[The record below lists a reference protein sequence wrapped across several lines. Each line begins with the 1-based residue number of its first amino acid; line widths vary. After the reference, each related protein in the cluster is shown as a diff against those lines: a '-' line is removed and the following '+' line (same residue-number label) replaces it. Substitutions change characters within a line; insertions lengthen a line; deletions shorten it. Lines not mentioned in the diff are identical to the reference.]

1 MNSMK
6 RIQPLCAT
14 VMLLLLTLVA
24 PAQQPAQKPK
34 IVVGM
39 MVDQMRWDYL
49 YRYADRYGN
58 GGFKRLLR
66 EGFTC
71 EQTYIN
77 YAPTVTACGHTS
89 VYTGSSPAVH
99 GIVDNDWYSRELQ
112 RSVYCTEDSTAV
124 TIGAEGKAGNMS
136 PRNLLVSTVTDE
148 LRLATNFKSKVVG
161 VAIKDRA
168 SILPAGHTANAAFWY
183 DGKSGNFISSS
194 YYMKAL
200 PEWAQRFNAQQLPV
214 KYLAKGWETRYPI
227 NSYVQSDTDNKDY
240 EKSFG
245 HENAPVFPH
254 TFTGREKSA
263 IRTTPYGNTLTFAFA
278 KAAIEG
284 YGLGAGKETDF
295 LAVSF
300 SSPDA
305 VGHQFGPNSIE
316 EEDLYLRLDKEL
328 EEFFTYLDK
337 RFGKGNYLYFI
348 TADHGVSQSPGFLE
362 EHRLPTGLLDADVVL
377 KDINAAIATQFGV
390 EKGVVALSA
399 YQLYLNRPA
408 FAARK
413 IPLQPVIELV
423 IEKLKAIPGIADAV
437 SLPDL
442 GAAALQEPLRTMLIN
457 GYNKQRGGDVILLM
471 QPGWKD
477 GGRSGATHGLWYPYD
492 AHIPLVWMGWGIK
505 PGKTY
510 RTTGMTDIAPT
521 VAALLNIQVPSGN
534 IGHVVWE
541 LFK

>member
-1 MNSMK
+1 MK
-6 RIQPLCAT
+6 NIKYTWVAG
-14 VMLLLLTLVA
+14 LLLLTTLTTV
-24 PAQQPAQKPK
+24 AQQRAAPKPK

-49 YRYADRYGN
+49 YRYSARYGN

-66 EGFTC
+66 DGFRC

-89 VYTGSSPAVH
+89 VYTGTTPAVH
-99 GIVDNDWYSRELQ
+99 GIVDNDWYSRQLQ
-112 RSVYCTEDSTAV
+112 RAVYCTEDSTV
-124 TIGAEGKAGNMS
+124 EGVGTAGKNGKMS

-161 VAIKDRA
+161 VALKDRA
-168 SILPAGHTANAAFWY
+168 SILPGGHTANAAFWY
-183 DGKSGNFISSS
+183 DTKSGGFISST
-194 YYMKAL
+194 YYMKEL
-200 PEWAQRFNAQQLPV
+200 PAWVQRFNEQELPV
-214 KYLAKGWETRYPI
+214 KYLSKGWETMYPI
-227 NSYVQSDTDNKDY
+227 ASYVQSDADNKDY
-240 EKSFG
+240 EKSFS
-245 HENAPVFPH
+245 HEKAPVFPH
-254 TFTGREKSA
+254 TFAGKEKNAVRS
-263 IRTTPYGNTLTFAFA
+263 TPYGNTLTFAFA

-284 YGLGAGKETDF
+284 YGLGSGAETDF

-316 EEDLYLRLDKEL
+316 AEDVYLRLDKEL
-328 EEFFTYLDK
+328 EDFFVYLDK

-362 EHRLPTGLLDADVVL
+362 ENRLPTGLLDVEEVV
-377 KDINAAIATQFGV
+377 KKINTSILEQFGV
-390 EKGVVALSA
+390 AQGIRGLSA
-399 YQLYLNRPA
+399 YQLYLDRAA
-408 FAARK
+408 FAANK
-413 IPLQPVIELV
+413 IPLEPVIEMV
-423 IEKLKAIPGIADAV
+423 IQKLKATPGVADAL
-437 SLPDL
+437 SLHNL
-442 GAAALQEPLRTMLIN
+442 GGEALHEPLKTMLIN
-457 GYNKQRGGDVILLM
+457 GYNKQRGGDVIVLLDA
-471 QPGWKD
+471 GWKD

-521 VAALLNIQVPSGN
+521 VSALLNIQVPSGT

-541 LFK
+541 VFE

>member
-1 MNSMK
+1 MK
-6 RIQPLCAT
+6 RIQQLCT
-14 VMLLLLTLVA
+14 TGILLLFTLTAV
-24 PAQQPAQKPK
+24 AQQVSKPR

-49 YRYADRYGN
+49 YRYAARYGD

-66 EGFTC
+66 EGFAC

-112 RSVYCTEDSTAV
+112 RSVYCTEDSTV
-124 TIGAEGKAGNMS
+124 T
-136 PRNLLVSTVTDE
+136 
-148 LRLATNFKSKVVG
+148 
-161 VAIKDRA
+161 
-168 SILPAGHTANAAFWY
+168 TANAAFWY

-214 KYLAKGWETRYPI
+214 KYLAKGWETLYPI
-227 NSYVQSDTDNKDY
+227 TSYIQSDTDNKDY

-254 TFTGREKSA
+254 AFTGREKNS
-263 IRTTPYGNTLTFAFA
+263 IRSTPYGNTLTFAFA

-284 YGLGAGKETDF
+284 YGLGAGTETDF

-316 EEDLYLRLDKEL
+316 EEDLYLRLDKDL
-328 EEFFTYLDK
+328 EEFFIYLDK

-362 EHRLPTGLLDADVVL
+362 EHRLPTGLLDADIVL
-377 KDINAAIATQFGV
+377 KDINAAIAEQFGI
-390 EKGVVALSA
+390 EQGVVALSA

-423 IEKLKAIPGIADAV
+423 IEKLKSAPGVADAV
-437 SLPDL
+437 SLHDL
-442 GAAALQEPLRTMLIN
+442 GAAALHEPLRTVLVN

-471 QPGWKD
+471 QAGWKD

-510 RTTGMTDIAPT
+510 RTIGMTDIAPT
-521 VAALLNIQVPSGN
+521 VAALLNIQVPGGN

-541 LFK
+541 LFKAAP